1 MKSLPKPL
9 TINEQIENLKKIGLR
24 IDDPLAE
31 KLLNEVSYYRII
43 KGFSDGLKDEYGQY
57 KRDVTF
63 SHIKSLYDFNTS
75 LRHLI
80 LPEIE
85 KIEIAFR
92 CQLANYFSVKYG
104 ALGHKDPSNFSN
116 AEYHASFCS
125 ELKNE
130 IGRNKR
136 VPFVKNFLDN
146 YTDRELPFYAAVEL
160 LSFGTISKFYKNLLP
175 SDKENIAK
183 KYKIPYIFLESWLEH
198 LSYVRNICAHYG
210 RLYNVNFT
218 KKPKLYREYRSLG
231 INEFRL
237 YSALLCIKHLL
248 PTDDVERWRKFVA
261 NLTLILEDYPR
272 ANKQYLGFPKGEKDT
287 YWSELLL
294 TPLENLPY

>member
-43 KGFSDGLKDEYGQY
+43 KGFSDGLKNEYGQY

-92 CQLANYFSVKYG
+92 CKLANYFSIKYG
-104 ALGHKDPSNFSN
+104 ALGHMDPSKFSN
-116 AEYHASFCS
+116 AEYHTSFCN

-130 IGRNKR
+130 IDRNKR

-160 LSFGTISKFYKNLLP
+160 ISFGTISKFYKNLLP
-175 SDKENIAK
+175 SDKDNIAK
-183 KYKIPYIFLESWLEH
+183 QYNIHYKFLESWLEH

-210 RLYNVNFT
+210 RLYNVNYT
-218 KKPKLYREYRSLG
+218 KKPKLYKEYREHAVADSC
-231 INEFRL
+231 F
-237 YSALLCIKHLL
+237 YSTLLCIKHLL
-248 PTDDVERWRKFVA
+248 PTDDVDRWRKFVA
-261 NLTLILEDYPR
+261 NLTLILEDYPLV
-272 ANKQYLGFPKGEKDT
+272 NKQYLGFPKVDEPT
-287 YWSELLL
+287 YWAEFLLS
-294 TPLENLPY
+294 PLEKLPY